1 MWPMLLDM
9 SRDECK
15 RVLRRLELEAYSSL
29 VSVFR
34 AQGDLNKEKKRIL
47 QDLQQNLS
55 ISTERHRAEV
65 RRAINDEKL
74 STIADSMAGPNT
86 ESEWLIEGR
95 RLIPLMPRLVPQ
107 TAFTVTANHAAN
119 IQAEKNA
126 SMPSPSH
133 TGNKDVN
140 TVTSPTT
147 PVGCGISKVS
157 RPTSPSSNVVVLP
170 SGMSIHIKGGLNTEE
185 DEEPISR
192 KRRRSQSTETI
203 VSPSASTQTPRVTY
217 TTTAA
222 SSVSGMSPMKI
233 TISKSPQGRSQ
244 VSSNITQSQKVILV
258 SSSNQSSSP
267 SVLQKSITVPVVKTV
282 GSLAGSSG
290 HNKSSIILPN
300 TSVNSSNGNL
310 GNIVTVATPTMSTAT
325 STCTTPTVVT
335 TSTMTFL
342 TPAVSVPKP
351 RLKTTI
357 PRQRFTTFTQAGQ
370 PKPGVVIPMGP
381 QPVQPCPQNIQIK
394 PVTKASAIQIRQEG
408 GMKIITQSLPGGGTS
423 KILPKPTQLSNSS
436 GTPVVVVSAGSS
448 AATSSVTMVTRP
460 VTSIGQ
466 SGTKILNITQGGK
479 VISGVNRSGNV
490 VTVSPKT
497 LHLTAVKSQSGG
509 SGKPNVIVVQ
519 KTQPKKS
526 QGGLSGTS
534 KTIISSPFEKEL
546 VSFLQK
552 QDSTKHIVVTTPGSQ
567 RTERKVIVTTPGQ
580 LEAVTR
586 QRARSE
592 SEGKT
597 TSLLADLIHAAG
609 IVPDS
614 TSEAGGDVTIN
625 LDEAAMAAL
634 SVSSQDSDTS
644 TQSTT
649 SQALPNNEWFEYD
662 VTDETSQNYQTSGME
677 SGVDIQTSGS
687 TQAKPK
693 VTVQRSASV
702 DLSQL
707 SDQLSQQQ
715 FYSIEQAM
723 KILNQPNAEG
733 TTPVLDPVSLL
744 RMEGSESS
752 QSDPGTS
759 ESQSS
764 LTADNTE
771 VDTTTS
777 MPSSQSSVE
786 GSQPELEHLAHGLN
800 FQGELDP
807 QTGIFYT
814 VAATSGSDTVVV
826 STPSLDRAQ
835 LDAATPGTKTYDLLS
850 SSLAQ
855 AQIDLDPFQFIE
867 EDVLVEKADG
877 QSREDVQT
885 DGQTSDTETTPTM
898 PSEVTLGD
906 EPSGGPIIRIK
917 SSSFIPIQELNKS
930 RQNATIN
937 ITRHQPLAQGVP
949 ELVLPQDGE
958 YAEGVEVMGQ
968 EGTLDDLESHLGS
981 SLSDSMSSGVSSAV
995 TVETAQMVDPA
1006 DVRAEMSSLDDL
1018 GVVTSPSMGTGNSSD
1033 SQEVAGLDLMASLR
1047 MSKRK
1052 RKAPSNIDETPAQ
1065 NQGSWIRSCI
1075 GLIQRVSR
1083 YRGLNREK
1091 GDLNA
1096 ASWFTEPV
1104 DRSEVPDYYT
1114 IIKSPM
1120 DFGTI
1125 RKKLEAS
1132 TYLDQEDFHTDMLL
1146 VRDNCRTYNP
1156 PGSTVRGDCDEVFA
1170 FYMSEYEKL
1179 LDRWQKAQVSSPS
1192 PKKSRLDKSPVRP

>member
-15 RVLRRLELEAYSSL
+15 RILRRLELEAYSSL
-29 VSVFR
+29 VSAFR

-140 TVTSPTT
+140 TAASPTT
-147 PVGCGISKVS
+147 PVGSGISKVS
-157 RPTSPSSNVVVLP
+157 RPSSPSSNVVVLP

-244 VSSNITQSQKVILV
+244 VSTNITQSQKVILV
-258 SSSNQSSSP
+258 SSSGQSP

-282 GSLAGSSG
+282 GSLAGSGG
-290 HNKSSIILPN
+290 HSKASIILPN
-300 TSVNSSNGNL
+300 TSVSSSNGSL

-351 RLKTTI
+351 RLKTSM

-381 QPVQPCPQNIQIK
+381 QPVQPSPQNIQIK

-408 GMKIITQSLPGGGTS
+408 GMKIITQSIPGSSTS

-448 AATSSVTMVTRP
+448 TATSSVTMVTRP

-526 QGGLSGTS
+526 QGGLGGTS
-534 KTIISSPFEKEL
+534 KGTTIISSPFEKEL

-614 TSEAGGDVTIN
+614 TSEATGDVTIN

-649 SQALPNNEWFEYD
+649 SQSLPNNEWFEYD
-662 VTDETSQNYQTSGME
+662 VTDDSSQNYQTSGLE
-677 SGVDIQTSGS
+677 SGVEIQTSES

-707 SDQLSQQQ
+707 SDQLSPQQ

-733 TTPVLDPVSLL
+733 TAPTLDPVSLL

-752 QSDPGTS
+752 HSDPGTS

-764 LTADNTE
+764 LTTDNAE

-777 MPSSQSSVE
+777 IPSSQSSAE
-786 GSQPELEHLAHGLN
+786 GSQSELEHLAPGLN

-814 VAATSGSDTVVV
+814 VAATSGSDTVVA
-826 STPSLDRAQ
+826 STPTLDRAQ
-835 LDAATPGTKTYDLLS
+835 LDATTPGTKTFDLLS

-855 AQIDLDPFQFIE
+855 AQIDLDPYQFIE
-867 EDVLVEKADG
+867 EDVLVEKADS
-877 QSREDVQT
+877 QSDVPTDDQT
-885 DGQTSDTETTPTM
+885 TDIEATTTDS
-898 PSEVTLGD
+898 SEVTLG
-906 EPSGGPIIRIK
+906 EVPSGGPIIHIK
-917 SSSFIPIQELNKS
+917 SSSFIPIQDLNKS

-937 ITRHQPLAQGVP
+937 ITRHQPLAQGVS
-949 ELVLPQDGE
+949 ELILPQEGVF
-958 YAEGVEVMGQ
+958 AEGVEVMGQ
-968 EGTLDDLESHLGS
+968 EGTLDDLESHMGG
-981 SLSDSMSSGVSSAV
+981 SLSDSMSSGVSSSAV

-1018 GVVTSPSMGTGNSSD
+1018 GVVTSPSMGNSSD
-1033 SQEVAGLDLMASLR
+1033 SQEVAGLDLSASLR

-1052 RKAPSNIDETPAQ
+1052 RKAPSNIDETPNQ
-1065 NQGSWIRSCI
+1065 VQGSWIRSCI

-1114 IIKSPM
+1114 IIKHPM

-1125 RKKLEAS
+1125 RKKLEAN

-1156 PGSTVRGDCDEVFA
+1156 PGSTVRRDCDEVFA

-1179 LDRWQKAQVSSPS
+1179 LDRWQKAQMSSPS
-1192 PKKSRLDKSPVRP
+1192 PKKSRLEKSPVRP

>member
-15 RVLRRLELEAYSSL
+15 RILRRLELEAYSSL
-29 VSVFR
+29 VSAFR

-47 QDLQQNLS
+47 QDLQQSLS

-140 TVTSPTT
+140 TVSSPTT
-147 PVGCGISKVS
+147 PVGSGISKVS
-157 RPTSPSSNVVVLP
+157 RPSSPSSNVVVLP

-203 VSPSASTQTPRVTY
+203 VSPSAGTQTPRVTY

-244 VSSNITQSQKVILV
+244 VSTNITQSQKVILV
-258 SSSNQSSSP
+258 SSSGQSP

-290 HNKSSIILPN
+290 HSKASIILPN
-300 TSVNSSNGNL
+300 TSVTSSNGSL

-351 RLKTTI
+351 RLKTAV

-381 QPVQPCPQNIQIK
+381 QPVQPSPQNIQIK
-394 PVTKASAIQIRQEG
+394 PVTKASSIQIRQEG
-408 GMKIITQSLPGGGTS
+408 GMKIITQSIPGGGTS

-448 AATSSVTMVTRP
+448 TATSSVTMVTRP

-519 KTQPKKS
+519 KTQPKKA
-526 QGGLSGTS
+526 QGGVGGTS
-534 KTIISSPFEKEL
+534 KGTTIISSPFEKEL

-592 SEGKT
+592 SEGGKT

-614 TSEAGGDVTIN
+614 TSETSGDVTIN

-649 SQALPNNEWFEYD
+649 SQSLPNNEWFEYD
-662 VTDETSQNYQTSGME
+662 VTDDSSQNYQTSGLE
-677 SGVDIQTSGS
+677 SGVEIQTSEL
-687 TQAKPK
+687 THAKPK

-707 SDQLSQQQ
+707 DQLSQQQ

-723 KILNQPNAEG
+723 KILNQPNSEG
-733 TTPVLDPVSLL
+733 TAPTLDPVSLL

-752 QSDPGTS
+752 QSDLGTS

-764 LTADNTE
+764 LTTDNAE

-777 MPSSQSSVE
+777 IPSSQNSGE
-786 GSQPELEHLAHGLN
+786 GSQPELEHLGPGLN

-814 VAATSGSDTVVV
+814 VAATSGSDTVVA
-826 STPSLDRAQ
+826 STPSLERTQ
-835 LDAATPGTKTYDLLS
+835 LDAPTQGAKTFDLLS

-855 AQIDLDPFQFIE
+855 AQIDLDPYQFIE
-867 EDVLVEKADG
+867 EDVLVEK
-877 QSREDVQT
+877 T
-885 DGQTSDTETTPTM
+885 DSQAEVPTDQQPAIETTAVPTD
-898 PSEVTLGD
+898 SSDVTLSEEG
-906 EPSGGPIIRIK
+906 SGGPIIHIK
-917 SSSFIPIQELNKS
+917 SSSFIPIQELSKS

-937 ITRHQPLAQGVP
+937 ITRHPPLAQQ
-949 ELVLPQDGE
+949 EMILPQEGGVFT
-958 YAEGVEVMGQ
+958 EGVEVMGQ
-968 EGTLDDLESHLGS
+968 EGTLDDLESHLGG
-981 SLSDSMSSGVSSAV
+981 SLSDSMSSGVSSNAV

-1006 DVRAEMSSLDDL
+1006 DVRAEMSGLDDL
-1018 GVVTSPSMGTGNSSD
+1018 GVVTSPSLGNSSD
-1033 SQEVAGLDLMASLR
+1033 SQEVAGLDLSASLR

-1052 RKAPSNIDETPAQ
+1052 RKAPSNIDETPNQ
-1065 NQGSWIRSCI
+1065 GQGSWIRSCI

-1104 DRSEVPDYYT
+1104 DRNEVPDYYT
-1114 IIKSPM
+1114 IIKHPM

-1125 RKKLEAS
+1125 KKKLEAN

-1156 PGSTVRGDCDEVFA
+1156 PGSTVRRDCDEVFA

-1179 LDRWQKAQVSSPS
+1179 LDKWQKAQISSPS

>member
-29 VSVFR
+29 ISVFR

-133 TGNKDVN
+133 TGNKEVN
-140 TVTSPTT
+140 TVASPTT
-147 PVGCGISKVS
+147 PVASGISKVS

-222 SSVSGMSPMKI
+222 SSISGMSPMKI

-244 VSSNITQSQKVILV
+244 VSTNITQSQKVILV
-258 SSSNQSSSP
+258 SSSGQSSSP
-267 SVLQKSITVPVVKTV
+267 SMLQKSITVPVVKTV
-282 GSLAGSSG
+282 GSLAASHS
-290 HNKSSIILPN
+290 KASIILPN

-351 RLKTTI
+351 RLKTSM

-381 QPVQPCPQNIQIK
+381 QPVQPSPQNIQIK
-394 PVTKASAIQIRQEG
+394 PVTKASSIQIRQEG
-408 GMKIITQSLPGGGTS
+408 GMKIITQSIPGGGTS

-448 AATSSVTMVTRP
+448 TATSSVTMVTRP

-526 QGGLSGTS
+526 QGGLSSTAKGT
-534 KTIISSPFEKEL
+534 TIISSPFEKEL

-586 QRARSE
+586 HRARSE

-614 TSEAGGDVTIN
+614 SSEATGDVTIN

-649 SQALPNNEWFEYD
+649 SQSLPNNEWFEYD
-662 VTDETSQNYQTSGME
+662 VTDDSSQNYQTSGLE
-677 SGVDIQTSGS
+677 SGVEIQSSGAA
-687 TQAKPK
+687 QAKPK

-723 KILNQPNAEG
+723 KILNQPNSEG
-733 TTPVLDPVSLL
+733 TASTLDPVSLL
-744 RMEGSESS
+744 RMESSESS
-752 QSDPGTS
+752 HSDPGTS

-764 LTADNTE
+764 LTTDNAE

-777 MPSSQSSVE
+777 MPSSQSSIE
-786 GSQPELEHLAHGLN
+786 GSQSELEHLAPGLN

-814 VAATSGSDTVVV
+814 VAATSGTDTVVV
-826 STPSLDRAQ
+826 STPSLDRTQ
-835 LDAATPGTKTYDLLS
+835 LDTSTTGTKTFDLLS

-855 AQIDLDPFQFIE
+855 AQIDLDPYQFIE
-867 EDVLVEKADG
+867 EDVLVEKPDIQSSADI
-877 QSREDVQT
+877 QSGDQT
-885 DGQTSDTETTPTM
+885 TDIETTTAES
-898 PSEVTLGD
+898 SEVTLG
-906 EPSGGPIIRIK
+906 EEETPAGSIIRIK
-917 SSSFIPIQELNKS
+917 SSSFIPIQELNKNQ
-930 RQNATIN
+930 QNATIN
-937 ITRHQPLAQGVP
+937 ITRHQPLAQGVS
-949 ELVLPQDGE
+949 EMILPQDGVF
-958 YAEGVEVMGQ
+958 AEGVEVIGQ
-968 EGTLDDLESHLGS
+968 EGTLDDLESHLGG

-1006 DVRAEMSSLDDL
+1006 DVQAEMSSLDDL
-1018 GVVTSPSMGTGNSSD
+1018 GVVTSPSMATGNSSD
-1033 SQEVAGLDLMASLR
+1033 SQEVAGLDLSASIR

-1052 RKAPSNIDETPAQ
+1052 RKAPSAIDEIPS
-1065 NQGSWIRSCI
+1065 QGSWIRSCI

-1104 DRSEVPDYYT
+1104 DRTEVPDYYT
-1114 IIKSPM
+1114 IIKHPM

-1125 RKKLEAS
+1125 KKKLEAN

-1156 PGSTVRGDCDEVFA
+1156 PGSTVRRDCDEVFA

-1179 LDRWQKAQVSSPS
+1179 LDKWQKAQVSSPS
-1192 PKKSRLDKSPVRP
+1192 PKKSRQDKSPVRP